1 MALKQTV
8 APTFSAKGVA
18 STAATSA
25 AKTMNSPS
33 TLANVGQAI
42 SGSIDNFLGAYMDY
56 ANQGAAIAN
65 AESRA
70 AQERQ
75 FAFNSAEAALQ
86 REYNTAMWEQ
96 NAAFNSA
103 EAELNRQ
110 FNAEEAEK
118 NRSYQTAEAKANRD
132 WQERMANTAYQR
144 EVEDLKAAGL
154 NPVLAAFNS
163 GAPVGSGAQ
172 GTGSQ
177 ASGSSASS
185 SYSGGGQGSGSN
197 YTGQGHNMSET
208 LAMIG
213 ALGSMIGAG
222 ASAFASWLNQN
233 GSSGSK
239 FMNII
244 NGLQYGA
251 ILPML
256 GKTYG
261 RSGYNKKP
269 YGGTQVPTN
278 RR

>member
-1 MALKQTV
+1 MITKNLNMGSK
-8 APTFSAKGVA
+8 SAGGVPAVA
-18 STAATSA
+18 STSGS
-25 AKTMNSPS
+25 KTMNTGNTIANIGS
-33 TLANVGQAI
+33 TI
-42 SGSIDNFLGAYMDY
+42 SGSIDNFLSSYMDY
-56 ANQGAAIAN
+56 ANQGAAMAN

-103 EAELNRQ
+103 EAELNRS
-110 FNAEEAEK
+110 FNAAEAEK
-118 NRSYQTAEAKANRD
+118 NRLFQSEEAKTNRD

-144 EVEDLKAAGL
+144 EVADLKAAGL

-172 GTGSQ
+172 ASGSQ

-222 ASAFASWLNQN
+222 ASAFATWMNDKN
-233 GSSGSK
+233 SGASK
-239 FMNII
+239 AMNVI
-244 NGLQYGA
+244 NGIQYGA
-251 ILPML
+251 VLP
-256 GKTYG
+256 KIVEWT
-261 RSGYNKKP
+261 
-269 YGGTQVPTN
+269 TN
-278 RR
+278 RKHGRVHVEPHHGF